1 MYQVIIYKGV
11 NWKKGE
17 KKYEDYKK
25 VFSSEILSLD
35 DSTELFAETS
45 RNTCCTSKGI
55 YIQQV
60 ELQNN
65 NIKIINEH
73 KTDPDGKDLSF
84 IGSTVKEDIEQYKNQ
99 DMFVSVFDYRVG
111 KFIVDDLPIKEMK
124 HLSLV
129 LDLDCES
136 IEIIGNE
143 IHISVNS

>member
-1 MYQVIIYKGV
+1 MSIG
-11 NWKKGE
+11 KKDE
-17 KKYEDYKK
+17 KKFDDYKK
-25 VFSSEILSLD
+25 VFSSEQLSLD
-35 DSTELFAETS
+35 DSTELFAET
-45 RNTCCTSKGI
+45 RNTCYTSKGI

-60 ELQNN
+60 ELQDNKD
-65 NIKIINEH
+65 IKIIDEH

-84 IGSTVKEDIEQYKNQ
+84 IGSTVKENIEQYKNQ

>member
-11 NWKKGE
+11 NWKKDE

-65 NIKIINEH
+65 NIKIISA
-73 KTDPDGKDLSF
+73 TFLF
-84 IGSTVKEDIEQYKNQ
+84 IT
-99 DMFVSVFDYRVG
+99 
-111 KFIVDDLPIKEMK
+111 L
-124 HLSLV
+124 LL
-129 LDLDCES
+129 
-136 IEIIGNE
+136 
-143 IHISVNS
+143 